1 MEKPYVKGA
10 LKLIILELLK
20 NPNHGY
26 GIMAEVE
33 RLYGIKLSAGT
44 VYPILSSLKRS
55 GLIKVVETGDRDRKT
70 YQITERGIEYINKNE
85 KELNDIKRKLL
96 AYKAFL
102 ELGGEELKEAFKQL
116 FKSIDNLN
124 EAQREELESTFRECA
139 RKIKLLLLGE
149 RA

>member
-1 MEKPYVKGA
+1 M
-10 LKLIILELLK
+10 
-20 NPNHGY
+20 
-26 GIMAEVE
+26 
-33 RLYGIKLSAGT
+33 
-44 VYPILSSLKRS
+44 
-55 GLIKVVETGDRDRKT
+55 ETGDRDRKT